1 MGYDVKCVKFANVTV
16 QIEDV
21 KFSHNLDHEI
31 KKKWETKS
39 NELFTIALFYGTN
52 KTQQL
57 LHY

>member
-52 KTQQL
+52 KTQ
-57 LHY
+57 